1 MEIKNKILR
10 ENFEKEIN
18 FIRKSKTQTRRPHSH
33 SRSRSRSRL
42 RSRSRSRSHSRS
54 KLRVTDLEKQIQKQN
69 EVITN
74 LQATVAQLKKDMGP
88 EVGISPFK
96 CPICIRVPHE
106 FSSNGALQKHHQD
119 FHQSSNRISFTIQ
132 ESSTMTIIRIWEK
145 RFFNPQNETY
155 DCAWC
160 DKKFKHVKVLKQ
172 HFTASHSNSHSYFKY
187 F

>member
-18 FIRKSKTQTRRPHSH
+18 FIRKSKTQTRRSRSH
-33 SRSRSRSRL
+33 SRSRSRSR
-42 RSRSRSRSHSRS
+42 SRS
-54 KLRVTDLEKQIQKQN
+54 KPRITDLEKQIQKQN

-106 FSSNGALQKHHQD
+106 FSSNDALQRHIQD
-119 FHQSSNRISFTIQ
+119 FHLFSNTTQASSK
-132 ESSTMTIIRIWEK
+132 MTIIGILEK
-145 RFFNPQNETY
+145 RFFNAKNKTY

-160 DKKFKHVKVLKQ
+160 NKKFKHVKVLQQ
-172 HFTASHSNSHSYFKY
+172 HFTASHSDLHIF